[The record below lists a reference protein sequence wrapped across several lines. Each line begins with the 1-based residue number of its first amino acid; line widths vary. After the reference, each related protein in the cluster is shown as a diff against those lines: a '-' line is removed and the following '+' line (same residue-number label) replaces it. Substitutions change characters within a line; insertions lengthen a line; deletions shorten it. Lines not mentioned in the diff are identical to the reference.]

1 MNANNSLLQL
11 EVDSK
16 REENETEKN
25 RNSFDSISSKVD
37 N

>member
-1 MNANNSLLQL
+1 L

-25 RNSFDSISSKVD
+25 RNSFDSIKRGL
-37 N
+37 